1 MRTIKKR
8 TYRNFLAVY
17 NMIKAKGYS
26 DDEAWKITDKIFSD
40 FEMNPNGLPI
50 LTHVEMIVSQ

>member
-8 TYRNFLAVY
+8 TYNNFLYVY
-17 NMIKAKGYS
+17 KRILAKGYS
-26 DDEAWKITDKIFSD
+26 ENEAWKITDKIFSD